1 MSRKGQELISPAM
14 VIVVVLCSE
23 FHVDLLNIS
32 TAVFAQGTNTSGLNN
47 QSTTSASDQQSE
59 ITIVDKTIVPANK
72 TTVKANVTVIFTT
85 NNTIKNSE

>member
-47 QSTTSASDQQSE
+47 QSTTTASDQQSE
-59 ITIVDKTIVPANK
+59 IIVDKTIVPANK
-72 TTVKANVTVIFTT
+72 TTVKANVTVIFAT
-85 NNTIKNSE
+85 NNSIKNSE

>member
-59 ITIVDKTIVPANK
+59 IIVDKTIVPANK
-72 TTVKANVTVIFTT
+72 TTVKANVTVIFAT

>member
-47 QSTTSASDQQSE
+47 RSTTSASDQQSE
-59 ITIVDKTIVPANK
+59 ITILDKTIVPANK
-72 TTVKANVTVIFTT
+72 TTVKANVTVIFAT

>member
-1 MSRKGQELISPAM
+1 MGREGQERISPTT
-14 VIVVVLCSE
+14 VLVVVRCSA
-23 FHVDLLNIS
+23 FFVGLIIS
-32 TAVFAQGTNTSGLNN
+32 TTVFAQDTNTSGLNN

-72 TTVKANVTVIFTT
+72 TTVKANVTVISAT

>member
-59 ITIVDKTIVPANK
+59 ITIVDKYIVPANK
-72 TTVKANVTVIFTT
+72 TTVKANVTVIFAT

>member
-59 ITIVDKTIVPANK
+59 FTIVDKTIVPANK
-72 TTVKANVTVIFTT
+72 TTVKANVTVIFAT

>member
-72 TTVKANVTVIFTT
+72 TTVKANVTVIFAT
-85 NNTIKNSE
+85 NNTIKNSK

>member
-59 ITIVDKTIVPANK
+59 ITIVDKTIVPAYK
-72 TTVKANVTVIFTT
+72 TTVKANVTVIFAT

>member
-32 TAVFAQGTNTSGLNN
+32 IAVFAQGTNTSGLNN

-72 TTVKANVTVIFTT
+72 TTVKANVTVIFAT

>member
-1 MSRKGQELISPAM
+1 MSREGQELISPTM
-14 VIVVVLCSE
+14 VLVVVLCSA
-23 FHVDLLNIS
+23 FHIDLLIVS
-32 TAVFAQGTNTSGLNN
+32 TAVFAQGTTTSGLNN

-72 TTVKANVTVIFTT
+72 TTVKANVTVIFAT

>member
-59 ITIVDKTIVPANK
+59 IIVDKTIVPANK
-72 TTVKANVTVIFTT
+72 TTVKANVTVISPT
-85 NNTIKNSE
+85 NNTIMNIE

>member
-72 TTVKANVTVIFTT
+72 TTVKANVTVISPT

>member
-72 TTVKANVTVIFTT
+72 TTVKANVTVISPT
-85 NNTIKNSE
+85 NNTIKNIE

>member
-72 TTVKANVTVIFTT
+72 TTVKANVTVIFAT
-85 NNTIKNSE
+85 NNTI

>member
-1 MSRKGQELISPAM
+1 MSKKGQELISPTM
-14 VIVVVLCSE
+14 VLVVVLCSA
-23 FHVDLLNIS
+23 FHVDLLISS

-47 QSTTSASDQQSE
+47 HTTSASDQQSE

-72 TTVKANVTVIFTT
+72 TTVKANVTVISPT

>member
-59 ITIVDKTIVPANK
+59 ITILDKTIVPANK
-72 TTVKANVTVIFTT
+72 TTVKANVTVIFAT

>member
-72 TTVKANVTVIFTT
+72 TTVKANVTVISPT
-85 NNTIKNSE
+85 NNTIMNIE

>member
-32 TAVFAQGTNTSGLNN
+32 TAVFAQGTNTSGLKN

-59 ITIVDKTIVPANK
+59 INIVDKTIVPANK
-72 TTVKANVTVIFTT
+72 TTVKANVTVIFAT

>member
-1 MSRKGQELISPAM
+1 MSKKGQELISPTM
-14 VIVVVLCSE
+14 VLVVVLCSA
-23 FHVDLLNIS
+23 FHVDLLISS

-47 QSTTSASDQQSE
+47 LTTSASDQQSE

-72 TTVKANVTVIFTT
+72 TTVKANVTVISPT

>member
-1 MSRKGQELISPAM
+1 MNRKGQELISPAM

-72 TTVKANVTVIFTT
+72 TTVKANVTVIFAT

>member
-32 TAVFAQGTNTSGLNN
+32 TAVFAQGTNTSGLNIH
-47 QSTTSASDQQSE
+47 TTSASDQQSE

-72 TTVKANVTVIFTT
+72 TTVKANVTVNFAT

>member
-14 VIVVVLCSE
+14 VIVVGLCSE

-72 TTVKANVTVIFTT
+72 TTVKANVTVIFAT

>member
-59 ITIVDKTIVPANK
+59 IIVDKTIVPANK
-72 TTVKANVTVIFTT
+72 TTVKANVTVIFAT
-85 NNTIKNSE
+85 NNSIKNSE

>member
-1 MSRKGQELISPAM
+1 MSRKGQELISSAM

-72 TTVKANVTVIFTT
+72 TTVKANVTVIFAT

>member
-72 TTVKANVTVIFTT
+72 TTVKANVTVIFAT
-85 NNTIKNSE
+85 NNSIKNSE

>member
-59 ITIVDKTIVPANK
+59 ITILDKTIVPANK
-72 TTVKANVTVIFTT
+72 TTVKANVTVISPT
-85 NNTIKNSE
+85 NITIKNSE

>member
-1 MSRKGQELISPAM
+1 MSRKGQELISPTM
-14 VIVVVLCSE
+14 VLVVVLCSA
-23 FHVDLLNIS
+23 FHVDLLIIS

-47 QSTTSASDQQSE
+47 QTTSASDQQSE

-72 TTVKANVTVIFTT
+72 TTVKANVTVISPT

>member
-72 TTVKANVTVIFTT
+72 TTVKANVTVIFAT

>member
-72 TTVKANVTVIFTT
+72 TTVKANVTV
-85 NNTIKNSE
+85 

>member
-1 MSRKGQELISPAM
+1 MLIF
-14 VIVVVLCSE
+14 LT
-23 FHVDLLNIS
+23 LR

-72 TTVKANVTVIFTT
+72 TTVKANVTVIFAT